1 MSYFISILTQK
12 CFIPISNS
20 FLLITLVMAFTL
32 TVATSIVILTASF
45 AVMVSVLALSVVD
58 RGFKPNTIK
67 FAFVASPLSTQ
78 HNEKEQRLDGSES
91 E

>member
-1 MSYFISILTQK
+1 
-12 CFIPISNS
+12 
-20 FLLITLVMAFTL
+20 
-32 TVATSIVILTASF
+32 
-45 AVMVSVLALSVVD
+45 MVSVLALSVVD

-67 FAFVASPLSTQ
+67 FAFVASSLSTQ

>member
-20 FLLITLVMAFTL
+20 FLLITLVKAFTL
-32 TVATSIVILTASF
+32 TVATSIVIITACG
-45 AVMVSVLALSVVD
+45 VLVSVLALSVVD

-67 FAFVASPLSTQ
+67 FAFVASSLSTQ